1 MIEYLLPRQVGRA
14 SRHEG
19 RADQRAGCSTAIDE
33 SFDHAAGHLRRAA
46 WLSLP
51 ISLLGLLPSVF
62 ILQVY
67 NRVISRGGTA
77 TLTAMVA
84 GVLCFLCLELW
95 LRRRRARALREAGA
109 TIDREVSQALMNSML
124 RHPLLT
130 LEQRSASQW
139 LQLFRDISSMRSGVT
154 GGLASSV
161 LDLPMALVALI
172 VVGIIAWPVLPVM
185 LVAIVVMATLAWW
198 WADEVRSG
206 RVEEVEQARQ
216 LDRGTA
222 EICNARSTLKV
233 LGYDG
238 AAKRSWQAGYD
249 RWLAESFRK
258 NGEMENARETS
269 HVLLTLFSVAVI
281 TMGAIAINE
290 QWMSIGS
297 LMAVNLLSGKV
308 LGPIAQLASN
318 WRSLARANESTARL
332 QAVLEEPLEH
342 EAQTI
347 ELPRPRGLFKL
358 EQVSFQYPN
367 GHVALDQVSLQMGPG
382 GIHAILGRNGAGKS
396 TLAKLLAGLYSP
408 THGSISIDEYDMAQF
423 SRGDLGRWVGCLS
436 QQTYWFGGPI
446 IDSLRM
452 VNPDAD
458 SNNIVVAC
466 QLSGA
471 HGFISRLPNG
481 YQTILGEGGSGI
493 SAGELRKLGL
503 AQLFLR
509 NPSILILDEP
519 SNDLDFESETALL
532 RTLRQISQ
540 KHTVI
545 VVTHSL
551 RVASLAS
558 HVYHVRGD
566 GKVDHGSPQ
575 DMLPELFGV
584 ARENHAPAGGEVRQ
598 AENSAP
604 RQGTEEVQEL
614 VS

>member
-1 MIEYLLPRQVGRA
+1 MIEYLLPRQWGRTA
-14 SRHEG
+14 SG
-19 RADQRAGCSTAIDE
+19 REVEAGKRPSYSSAIAA
-33 SFDHAAGHLRRAA
+33 SFDKASGHLRQAA

-51 ISLLGLLPSVF
+51 ISLLGLLPSIF

-109 TIDREVSQALMNSML
+109 TIDRRVSQALMDSML
-124 RHPLLT
+124 RRPLLA

-139 LQLFRDISSMRSGVT
+139 LQLFRDISSMRSCVT
-154 GGLASSV
+154 GGLAVSV
-161 LDLPMALVALI
+161 LDLPMALLALV

-185 LVAIVVMATLAWW
+185 LIAILILAVLAWW

-206 RVEEVEQARQ
+206 RVEEIEQARQ

-238 AAKRSWQAGYD
+238 AAKQSWQSGYD

-258 NGEMENARETS
+258 NGEMENAKETS
-269 HVLLTLFSVAVI
+269 HVLLTFFSVAVI
-281 TMGAIAINE
+281 TVGAIAINA

-297 LMAVNLLSGKV
+297 LMAVNLLSGRA

-342 EAQTI
+342 DAQTL
-347 ELPRPRGLFKL
+347 ELPRPRGLFQL

-367 GHVALDQVSLQMGPG
+367 GHAALDQVSLQMGPG

-396 TLAKLLAGLYSP
+396 TLAKLLAGLYAP
-408 THGSISIDEYDMAQF
+408 TQGSISLDEYDMAQF
-423 SRGDLGRWVGCLS
+423 SRGDLGRWVGCLA

-446 IDSLRM
+446 VDSLRM
-452 VNPDAD
+452 VNPEAD
-458 SNNIVVAC
+458 SNHIVAAC

-481 YQTILGEGGSGI
+481 YQTVLGEGGAGL
-493 SAGELRKLGL
+493 SAGELRKLAL

-509 NPSILILDEP
+509 NPSVLILDEP

-532 RTLRQISQ
+532 KTLRQIAQ

-558 HVYHVRGD
+558 HIYHVRGD
-566 GKVDHGSPQ
+566 GKVDHGSTQ
-575 DMLPELFGV
+575 EMLPELFGV
-584 ARENHAPAGGEVRQ
+584 PQGGSAGGSG
-598 AENSAP
+598 ENAP
-604 RQGTEEVQEL
+604 SEQGAHETREL